1 MGELL
6 NLQWAFGTKQRKS
19 RPRAELQP
27 CISCGQPDPH
37 EQAGLWQQIK
47 GFEWEGMSS
56 IPGRSCLS
64 GKAGG
69 KVEPGGGCRCLS
81 LSLAPPGTV
90 SQEPWSFQGASCCPF
105 LPGRAGGT
113 ALPVPCVGLVD
124 IHGGSAPFISPG
136 KDLTAA
142 AALSS
147 KCLQVGKSPGIC
159 FTRVKQ
165 M

>member
-1 MGELL
+1 MGSQTLL
-6 NLQWAFGTKQRKS
+6 SRLGFGK
-19 RPRAELQP
+19 L
-27 CISCGQPDPH
+27 
-37 EQAGLWQQIK
+37 IK

-56 IPGRSCLS
+56 TSQGGAASRGRL
-64 GKAGG
+64 GG

-81 LSLAPPGTV
+81 LSLAPPGTE

-105 LPGRAGGT
+105 LPGRAGGS

-124 IHGGSAPFISPG
+124 TRGGSAPFISPG
-136 KDLTAA
+136 KDQTAV
-142 AALSS
+142 AALPS
-147 KCLQVGKSPGIC
+147 KCLRVGKSPGTC